1 MSYTITLP
9 EEHNTEKIQDN
20 LQKITLASSEVLKS
34 KYETKNK
41 KQPYEVFQ
49 AESTL
54 SVEANKIA
62 SVVEYILFYRSSK

>member
-1 MSYTITLP
+1 MPHTITLP
-9 EEHNTEKIQDN
+9 KEHDTEKVQEK

-34 KYETKNK
+34 KCEAKNK
-41 KQPYEVFQ
+41 KPYEVFQ

-62 SVVEYILFYRSSK
+62 SIAEYTLFSCSYK